1 MLTTVVAG
9 ISHKVAPV
17 EVRELLAP
25 GAKGLPEALDL
36 LRGHALQG
44 AILSTCNRTEVY
56 AALPDGGGPEP
67 LVDFLCSYRD
77 SGRQAIEPYLYTYT
91 GPEAM
96 RHLFRV
102 AASLDSMVLGEAQ
115 ILGQVRV
122 AADEARA
129 HRATG
134 PHLDRLFRHAVR
146 VGRRARDETAV
157 GRRSASVSSAG
168 VELARQFF
176 GSLEGLSVLVVSA
189 GEAGKL
195 VARALQDVGIARVTV
210 TSRTFERAAS
220 LADSLGGEA
229 VPFERLE
236 SALAAAD
243 IVITA
248 SGSPSFIV
256 RPSLVA
262 RAMATRAGQPL
273 LLVDIAVPRDV
284 DPTVVRIPGVALY
297 NVDDLQAVTR
307 SSLKQRGQEVG
318 RVEAIVEEELDR
330 FLVWWRAMDA
340 TPTIVDIRGQAEAIR
355 RRELSKAIRKL
366 PSLGEADQAV
376 LEAMSRS
383 IVKKLLHRPITSLK
397 ERASDPGY
405 LESARRL
412 FRLTD
417 GQDSDGPS

>member
-17 EVRELLAP
+17 EVRERLAP
-25 GAKGLPEALDL
+25 GAQGLPEALGL

-56 AALPDGGGPEP
+56 AALPDGDGPES

-77 SGRQAIEPYLYTYT
+77 AGRQAIEPYLYTHT

-146 VGRRARDETAV
+146 VGRRVRVETAV
-157 GRRSASVSSAG
+157 GRRPASVSSAS
-168 VELARQFF
+168 VELARRLF
-176 GSLEGLSVLVVSA
+176 GSLEGRNVLVVSA

-195 VARALQDVGIARVTV
+195 AARALQGVGIGSVTV
-210 TSRTFERAAS
+210 TSRTYERAAS
-220 LADSLGGEA
+220 LAESLGGSA
-229 VPFERLE
+229 VPFADLER
-236 SALAAAD
+236 AVTAAD
-243 IVITA
+243 IVISA
-248 SGSPSFIV
+248 SGSPGYIV
-256 RPSLVA
+256 RPSLVG
-262 RAMATRAGQPL
+262 RAMAARDGRPL

-284 DPTVVRIPGVALY
+284 DPAVVRIPGVALY
-297 NVDDLQAVTR
+297 NVDDLQAVTCVNLQR
-307 SSLKQRGQEVG
+307 RGQEVG
-318 RVEAIVEEELDR
+318 RVEAIVEEELGR
-330 FLVWWRAMDA
+330 FLGWWRAMDA
-340 TPTIVDIRGQAEAIR
+340 TPTIIDLRGQAEAIR
-355 RRELSKAIRKL
+355 RRELSKALHKL
-366 PSLGEADQAV
+366 PSLGEADHAV

-397 ERASDPGY
+397 ERASDAAH
-405 LESARRL
+405 LEATRRL
-412 FRLTD
+412 FRLPDSPD
-417 GQDSDGPS
+417 GDGPA